1 MVRCERSSA
10 NDHRSCSGPPKPRA
24 NAQPCVETN
33 QFGNPDAISVRCEPA
48 PVLQMACHFRGTDP
62 RRASRL
68 GSSAVA
74 GSRRSCRDDRA
85 YFGRAKPGSII
96 ESMVWCHN
104 TSTFGQIRRESRLVQ
119 RGPQRHRASSGVGR
133 DTQPPI
139 GGGDAARGRAARLR
153 AAILAEQFPAK
164 TTMESVHDMVNPEQ
178 RPSCGRVAGGAMAR
192 ARRMDFAA
200 TFAPL
205 NRHE

>member
-1 MVRCERSSA
+1 MGRCERSSIVFEK
-10 NDHRSCSGPPKPRA
+10 PKSRA
-24 NAQPCVETN
+24 SAAPFCGDEPIWESQCN
-33 QFGNPDAISVRCEPA
+33 QHPMRAGAGLADGVSFSR
-48 PVLQMACHFRGTDP
+48 FRGTNP
-62 RRASRL
+62 ARASRL

-74 GSRRSCRDDRA
+74 ARRSCRDDRA
-85 YFGRAKPGSII
+85 HFGRAKPGSII